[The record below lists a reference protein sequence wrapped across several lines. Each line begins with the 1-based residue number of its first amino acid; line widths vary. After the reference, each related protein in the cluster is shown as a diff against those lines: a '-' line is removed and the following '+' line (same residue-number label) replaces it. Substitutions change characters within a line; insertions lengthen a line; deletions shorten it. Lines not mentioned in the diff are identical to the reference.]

1 MLALLTG
8 VVPGAAPFT
17 QPTGLQPFTQL
28 HRSVAG
34 TLLDAAGEEAAM
46 KRPACIAPDAKVA
59 FIAIENKSSTIMR
72 GWMTTSVL
80 QRAYGQDSSVV
91 LLDQAH
97 GSKERLKII
106 QEHFAVSGTPTVC
119 VILKWPTLEA
129 ISACRH
135 QGALVLLDCIDNPE
149 CANRDY
155 LAREEFRRVDALL
168 VQTQA
173 HKRALEGLGMHAGV
187 WPHPHGNFMRWAPS
201 GPRRERIRNVGFVVG
216 DPVHNMP
223 DNKTIQMLANVCCR
237 HGAKLWL
244 VLSEQAAEEG
254 QEPPPLRMI
263 RAGTS
268 GNFGPDPVC
277 APEPEVEKRCL
288 AAEPLEVPEPPGS
301 EHKFSA
307 LLRTLVEQAG
317 LETTPIVDSQKIFYQ
332 TKGDDEIL
340 PGARDYASV
349 PEAMR
354 IEDIDLGLLWAPTQ
368 RMTTD
373 GPFATYNRPPTRL
386 FWWFSH
392 GTPVIGHSMQSYIE
406 VAEHIGYPEKLM
418 RVDSAAS
425 LDEALCSVA
434 SQDVRGGLQRLS
446 RYGGSLSSP
455 VLSAGTLL
463 QQMCT
468 IATQLDMKLVP
479 AAAAAN
485 AAAAAPDENDG
496 PRQLREERKLFVR
509 EHTYATSRKERQE
522 SNLEMFF
529 PSELNCTSPTQCALD
544 VPLLQG
550 SFGKVAKEMQ
560 ANITNC
566 WQVMYTVYFD
576 ARMLAPVHIPPPVDG
591 SFVNGTNCA
600 FAFVYKGTV
609 LPEPDPKVRQWSYIE
624 VELDDLPWPAAQY
637 RRNSRVPKLLP
648 HLFFPPSVKT
658 TVYIDAENSIEGNL
672 TSIAHHMLGR
682 CNASWSA
689 QAHKNRA
696 IAVMDEF
703 PRIKLINNSAEPER
717 LNEQWRQYKLDP
729 EYRKA
734 AHDGLTV
741 GIDGEL
747 LVRQNGDR
755 RSQLLSEAWMRTYL
769 RGADRDQ
776 PSFSYA
782 LEKAVTGP
790 CRRRVQDHVRAAG
803 SGVHGI
809 PGIDEA
815 AEIREQCGLSCGEGF
830 INLVGH
836 ASSTDCQRYRAGKV
850 TRIPS
855 SPPEGEDD
863 EYTRPLWS
871 SRPPTFICKSKGL
884 VEAAQPLLSEHL
896 REARAYNRL
905 RATDAGQI
913 RKYDGPMLH
922 EGNASQRVA
931 ESKAPPR

>member
-1 MLALLTG
+1 
-8 VVPGAAPFT
+8 
-17 QPTGLQPFTQL
+17 
-28 HRSVAG
+28 
-34 TLLDAAGEEAAM
+34 
-46 KRPACIAPDAKVA
+46 
-59 FIAIENKSSTIMR
+59 
-72 GWMTTSVL
+72 
-80 QRAYGQDSSVV
+80 
-91 LLDQAH
+91 
-97 GSKERLKII
+97 
-106 QEHFAVSGTPTVC
+106 
-119 VILKWPTLEA
+119 
-129 ISACRH
+129 
-135 QGALVLLDCIDNPE
+135 
-149 CANRDY
+149 
-155 LAREEFRRVDALL
+155 
-168 VQTQA
+168 
-173 HKRALEGLGMHAGV
+173 
-187 WPHPHGNFMRWAPS
+187 
-201 GPRRERIRNVGFVVG
+201 
-216 DPVHNMP
+216 
-223 DNKTIQMLANVCCR
+223 
-237 HGAKLWL
+237 
-244 VLSEQAAEEG
+244 
-254 QEPPPLRMI
+254 
-263 RAGTS
+263 
-268 GNFGPDPVC
+268 
-277 APEPEVEKRCL
+277 
-288 AAEPLEVPEPPGS
+288 
-301 EHKFSA
+301 
-307 LLRTLVEQAG
+307 
-317 LETTPIVDSQKIFYQ
+317 
-332 TKGDDEIL
+332 
-340 PGARDYASV
+340 
-349 PEAMR
+349 
-354 IEDIDLGLLWAPTQ
+354 
-368 RMTTD
+368 
-373 GPFATYNRPPTRL
+373 
-386 FWWFSH
+386 
-392 GTPVIGHSMQSYIE
+392 
-406 VAEHIGYPEKLM
+406 
-418 RVDSAAS
+418 
-425 LDEALCSVA
+425 
-434 SQDVRGGLQRLS
+434 
-446 RYGGSLSSP
+446 
-455 VLSAGTLL
+455 
-463 QQMCT
+463 
-468 IATQLDMKLVP
+468 MKLEP
-479 AAAAAN
+479 ATAAATAAAN
-485 AAAAAPDENDG
+485 AAASEPDENDG
-496 PRQLREERKLFVR
+496 PRRLREERKLFVR

-591 SFVNGTNCA
+591 SYVNGTNCA
-600 FAFVYKGTV
+600 FAFVYKGTA
-609 LPEPDPKVRQWSYIE
+609 LPEPDPKILQWNYIE
-624 VELDDLPWPAAQY
+624 VELDDLPWPAEQY

-776 PSFSYA
+776 PSFSFA

-803 SGVHGI
+803 SGARGI

-815 AEIREQCGLSCGEGF
+815 AEISEQCGLACGEGF

-855 SPPEGEDD
+855 SPPEGEHD
-863 EYTRPLWS
+863 EYTRPPWS

-896 REARAYNRL
+896 QEARAYNRL

-922 EGNASQRVA
+922 EGNASQ
-931 ESKAPPR
+931 APPR

>member
-1 MLALLTG
+1 MLGLLLG
-8 VVPGAAPFT
+8 VSHGGLPFT
-17 QPTGLQPFTQL
+17 QPVLQPKPFTQFT
-28 HRSVAG
+28 RAEPG
-34 TLLDAAGEEAAM
+34 FLLDASGE
-46 KRPACIAPDAKVA
+46 PAVFKKPECLRDAKIV
-59 FIAIENKSSTIMR
+59 FVAIENKSSTIMR
-72 GWMTTSVL
+72 GWMTTSVM

-97 GSKERLKII
+97 GSKERLKTI
-106 QEHFAVSGTPTVC
+106 QDHFVDNGSPTVC

-149 CANRDY
+149 CANRDF
-155 LAREEFRRVDALL
+155 LAREEFKRVDALL
-168 VQTQA
+168 VQTKA
-173 HKRALEGLGMHAGV
+173 HQKALQGLGMHAGV

-254 QEPPPLRMI
+254 QEPPALRMV
-263 RAGTS
+263 RAKTAER
-268 GNFGPDPVC
+268 FGHDPVC
-277 APEPEVEKRCL
+277 SPEPDVNERCL
-288 AAEPLEVPEPPGS
+288 PDESLEVPEPPGS

-307 LLRTLVEQAG
+307 LLRTLVNQDG
-317 LETTPIVDSQKIFYQ
+317 LESTPIVQSQRVFYQ
-332 TKGDDEIL
+332 TAGEDAGEKASGDIPDGDD
-340 PGARDYASV
+340 V
-349 PEAMR
+349 PMR

-373 GPFATYNRPPTRL
+373 GPFATFNRPPTRL

-406 VAEHIGYPEKLM
+406 AAEVIGYPQKLM

-434 SQDVRGGLQRLS
+434 GQEVRGGLQRLS
-446 RYGGSLSSP
+446 RYGGSLGSP

-468 IATQLDMKLVP
+468 IANELDMKLVP
-479 AAAAAN
+479 SPAD
-485 AAAAAPDENDG
+485 APEQK
-496 PRQLREERKLFVR
+496 PKTEPELREERKLYVQ

-529 PSELNCTSPTQCALD
+529 PSPLNCSSPTQCALD
-544 VPLLQG
+544 VPMLQG
-550 SFGKVAKEMQ
+550 SFAATAKEMF
-560 ANITNC
+560 ARIDSC
-566 WQVMYTVYFD
+566 KQVIYTVYFD
-576 ARMLAPVHIPPPVDG
+576 VAQNAPVNLPPPVDG
-591 SFVNGTNCA
+591 ARVNGTNCA

-609 LPEPDPKVRQWSYIE
+609 LPQRNSKVNEWSYIE
-624 VELDDLPWPAAQY
+624 VDVVDLPWPAEQY

-658 TVYIDAENSIEGNL
+658 TVYIDAENTVYGNL
-672 TSIAHHMLGR
+672 SSIAHHMLGR

-696 IAVMDEF
+696 VAVMDEF
-703 PRIKLINNSAEPER
+703 PRIKLLNNSAEPSR
-717 LNEQWRQYKLDP
+717 LSEQWRGYQQDP

-734 AHDGLTV
+734 ANERQTV

-747 LVRQNGDR
+747 LVRQNADR
-755 RSQLLSEAWMRTYL
+755 RSRLLSEAWMRTYL

-790 CRRRVQDHVRAAG
+790 CRRRVQEHVSALRSAG
-803 SGVHGI
+803 N

-815 AEIREQCGLSCGEGF
+815 KQLREQCGLGCGEGF
-830 INLVGH
+830 MNLVGH
-836 ASSTDCQRYRAGKV
+836 AASTDCQRYRAGKV
-850 TRIPS
+850 THIPS
-855 SPPEGEDD
+855 SPPEGEAD
-863 EYTRPLWS
+863 EYTRPRWS
-871 SRPPTFICKSKGL
+871 SRPPTLICKSTGL
-884 VEAAQPLLSEHL
+884 VEAAQPLLSEHMRDARNRM
-896 REARAYNRL
+896 REL
-905 RATDAGQI
+905 DAGQQ
-913 RKYDGPMLH
+913 RPYDGPMLH
-922 EGNASQRVA
+922 EGNS
-931 ESKAPPR
+931 SHGPPQ